1 MTDMYHTLKIEQSG
15 PVLEITLNRPEV
27 RNAMNLTMV
36 EELRTLFAG
45 TVERGVRVV
54 ILRGAGGHFC
64 AGGDVQDMMQ
74 ARMQAGQ
81 DSSPEPYV
89 RLNRAFGKLLQEV
102 EVVGCV
108 VIAILE
114 GAVLGGGFGLACVS
128 DVAIAMNN
136 AQFRLPETGLGLIPA
151 QIAPFVLK
159 RIGLTATRK
168 LALTG
173 MALSAERAEAIG
185 LIHTVVSSA
194 EELGQALETVLEHC
208 LRCAPQAN
216 QVTKDLLHRCM
227 PPQNYELLLDEAARS
242 FAAAVQGNEAME
254 GTMAFMQ
261 KRLPAWARTQGE
273 KT

>member
-1 MTDMYHTLKIEQSG
+1 MTSMFHTVKVEQNG
-15 PVLEITLNRPEV
+15 PVLDITLNRPEV
-27 RNAMNLTMV
+27 RNAMNLAMV

-45 TVERGVRVV
+45 VPERGVRVV
-54 ILRGAGGHFC
+54 MLRGAGGHFC

-108 VIAILE
+108 VIAVLE

-159 RIGLTATRK
+159 RVGLTLTRQ

-173 MALSAERAEAIG
+173 MTLNAERALAIG
-185 LIHTVVSSA
+185 LIHEIAASPEALQTS
-194 EELGQALETVLEHC
+194 LGAILEQC
-208 LRCAPQAN
+208 LRCAPLAN

-227 PPQNYELLLDEAARS
+227 PALNYDLLLDEAARS
-242 FAAAVQGNEAME
+242 FAIAVQGPEAME

-261 KRLPAWARTQGE
+261 KRLPAWGRTSGE
-273 KT
+273 KP